1 MSSQRPDD
9 VISTISSDLKYVS
22 GFLQGICQ
30 GLAKAPSGRDGKHMN
45 WLLV

>member
-9 VISTISSDLKYVS
+9 VISTISSDLKYNVS

-30 GLAKAPSGRDGKHMN
+30 GLAKAPSGQDGN
-45 WLLV
+45 I